1 MTASEDG
8 RTRALADYLDAY
20 LSPEHRDN
28 VAEGCPMTAAA
39 SEIARQDRAVGA
51 RFSEGFE
58 RTVGVLQTA
67 IVGGTTASTAAARQR
82 SLTLATAA
90 RWRWAKAFAP
100 ILAANGAGRSSTC
113 CLRWP
118 GSVSAGPRPIA
129 RPSPPRGRSP
139 TVYATSSA
147 PKASPD
153 DVALQTLQAL
163 EAGREEILA
172 DDVSRQVKP
181 GLSADR
187 GIYLGDPA

>member
-58 RTVGVLQTA
+58 RTVGMLQTA

-82 SLTLATAA
+82 ATDA
-90 RWRWAKAFAP
+90 RDRGPPAMSQGVCAH
-100 ILAANGAGRSSTC
+100 
-113 CLRWP
+113 P
-118 GSVSAGPRPIA
+118 GSQWGRVDRQHAVCGGLDQCQ
-129 RPSPPRGRSP
+129 RGR
-139 TVYATSSA
+139 
-147 PKASPD
+147 D
-153 DVALQTLQAL
+153 L
-163 EAGREEILA
+163 
-172 DDVSRQVKP
+172 
-181 GLSADR
+181 
-187 GIYLGDPA
+187 